1 MEKTCK
7 VMKIRNKEYTC
18 TVELTLDIIGGK
30 WKPLI
35 IWHLG
40 SLGTKRFSELKKLL
54 PGITQKM
61 LTQQLR
67 ELEAD
72 NMINRKVYPEIPPK
86 VEYSLTNSGKSVMPI
101 LQEMCT
107 WGSRYYE
114 NPENHTQQIQE
125 QNGEISTN

>member
-1 MEKTCK
+1 MEKECK

-35 IWHLG
+35 LWHLG
-40 SLGTKRFSELKKLL
+40 VGGTKRFSEVKKTL

-67 ELEAD
+67 ELESD
-72 NMINRKVYPEIPPK
+72 GMINRKIYPQVPPK
-86 VEYSLTNSGKSVMPI
+86 VEYSLTQEGKSLMPI
-101 LQEMCT
+101 LDSMCK
-107 WGSRYYE
+107 WGKEYYE
-114 NPENHTQQIQE
+114 KMENSTQSQQHQLVAE
-125 QNGEISTN
+125 